1 MALTGRDSYR
11 KWNQQQQDLQ
21 TQIDDLAQDIQTASN
36 ADEAQPFIVRRQ
48 QLIASKPSLEK
59 IRWGWLLAASL
70 LYGGSLIP
78 GGLVLHEASR
88 LMGYRLPL
96 GPTMGAQVLGHL
108 GKYVPGKAVVVVIR
122 TGKLHDLG
130 VPLLRGS
137 VAVFLETIFMMA
149 VGAALAGGL
158 IFALPVSRW
167 IAWAA
172 LLGGLSVTLP
182 TIPRF
187 LRLLVDRVVRKQRSK
202 QTAGTENG
210 KDSHLPPIEPS
221 WRFFIAAWC
230 WQLLAWLMIGA
241 CFAMVVRSLPG
252 WDLLGYSE
260 TTVLAASMAAIA
272 LAMVVGFVSLLPGGA
287 GIRELVLA
295 IILAPVVG
303 QPVALVA
310 AISARVI
317 FIVVE
322 VLAAGLVWAV
332 NRHSSPPKTA

>member
-11 KWNQQQQDLQ
+11 KWNQQQQD
-21 TQIDDLAQDIQTASN
+21 IQTEIDAL
-36 ADEAQPFIVRRQ
+36 AKDIEAAAESLERQRLVTRRD
-48 QLIASKPSLEK
+48 QLIASKPSLAK
-59 IRWGWLLAASL
+59 IRWAWLLAAGL

-78 GGLVLHEASR
+78 GGIVLHEASR

-96 GPTMGAQVLGHL
+96 GPTVGAQVLGHL
-108 GKYVPGKAVVVVIR
+108 GKYVPGKAMVVVIR
-122 TGKLHDLG
+122 AGKLHDLG

-158 IFALPVSRW
+158 IFALPVPRW

-172 LLGGLSVTLP
+172 LLGGFSVTLP
-182 TIPRF
+182 TIPRL
-187 LRLLVDRVVRKQRSK
+187 LRVLVDRVVRKQRRK
-202 QTAGTENG
+202 QAA
-210 KDSHLPPIEPS
+210 DSEAKEESQLPAIEPS
-221 WRFFIAAWC
+221 WRFFVAGWC
-230 WQLLAWLMIGA
+230 WQLWAWLMIGG

-252 WDLLGYSE
+252 WDLLGYSD
-260 TTVLAASMAAIA
+260 TAVLAASVAAIA

-310 AISARVI
+310 AILARVI
-317 FIVVE
+317 FIIVE
-322 VLAAGLVWAV
+322 VLAAGFVWAL
-332 NRHSSPPKTA
+332 NRRSPSEKPA